1 MKERII
7 KTIDLENGQTLVI
20 SDLSRKISED
30 ACVVVMKAKMEIK
43 IGKELFCDTPLSDFK
58 FQDILSILGDKLVYE
73 YKIERNF
80 IMDHE
85 KDEVFDNIVET
96 YIRNMGQY
104 VAKPGFPG
112 KFILKEYKNR
122 IK

>member
-1 MKERII
+1 MEQRIV

-20 SDLSRKISED
+20 SDLSRKISE
-30 ACVVVMKAKMEIK
+30 AGWVVVMKADMEIK
-43 IGKELFCDTPLSDFK
+43 IVKELFCDTPLSDFK
-58 FQDILSILGDKLVYE
+58 FQDILGILGDKVVYE

-80 IMDHE
+80 ILNPD
-85 KDEVFDNIVET
+85 KDEVFDNIIET
-96 YIRNMGQY
+96 YIKNMGQY

-112 KFILKEYKNR
+112 KFVLKEYKNR